1 MADGAAYLFRRNEV
15 NPDQWDYV
23 TRLISPGADQC
34 VGGRKLSDFSIQSNP
49 EENTEAKRCALEVS
63 RTANDDFG
71 CAVLLQGD
79 LAVIGARFAEGE
91 DGSYGVGAVHVF
103 RRDEN
108 GTDQWINV
116 ATLTPKETTG
126 GAYFGT
132 ALALAGDTLIVG
144 APGTNIGQGKAY
156 VFERNAG
163 GSDQWGETGQL
174 APSDGVSNAD
184 FGKSIALDDEASI
197 VGAMGDGNWRGAV
210 YVFAPPISPEPP
222 SPAFPPTG
230 ELVNGGIVEGLN
242 GVLLGALEG
251 TLSQPLAIWIQEVEA
266 PAQALWPLAT
276 PVGSFYNIGAVTTTV
291 APQEQEFGLAMPVPD
306 GADTAHL
313 GIALLGPRS
322 RLLDDLG
329 AEDEWLPIP
338 GYYESESRLFSIALS
353 YLFIEGSIVV
363 LVEHPNLVPLSL
375 PSAQTP
381 SASPQLRSLTIQDAD
396 FSVKCGN
403 FTDAGQCLPED
414 ERTFEKRLQD
424 TYDKYTGL
432 GYSGPALHHGIMT
445 VNLLGIKNFI
455 RIETAEYTG
464 NQINDGSVEPCV
476 SGPKAQYMT
485 VARIMT
491 FCYQRDHDDDVTV
504 GSETRHEMFHAFQHH
519 FEALSR
525 DVLNA
530 TQGVDLDNVLPS
542 QKSRDR
548 ELRMDCRGHRRRR
561 RGFGGDD
568 DPESHPRAPFAPD

>member
-1 MADGAAYLFRRNEV
+1 
-15 NPDQWDYV
+15 
-23 TRLISPGADQC
+23 
-34 VGGRKLSDFSIQSNP
+34 
-49 EENTEAKRCALEVS
+49 
-63 RTANDDFG
+63 
-71 CAVLLQGD
+71 
-79 LAVIGARFAEGE
+79 
-91 DGSYGVGAVHVF
+91 
-103 RRDEN
+103 
-108 GTDQWINV
+108 
-116 ATLTPKETTG
+116 
-126 GAYFGT
+126 
-132 ALALAGDTLIVG
+132 
-144 APGTNIGQGKAY
+144 
-156 VFERNAG
+156 
-163 GSDQWGETGQL
+163 
-174 APSDGVSNAD
+174 
-184 FGKSIALDDEASI
+184 
-197 VGAMGDGNWRGAV
+197 
-210 YVFAPPISPEPP
+210 
-222 SPAFPPTG
+222 
-230 ELVNGGIVEGLN
+230 
-242 GVLLGALEG
+242 
-251 TLSQPLAIWIQEVEA
+251 
-266 PAQALWPLAT
+266 
-276 PVGSFYNIGAVTTTV
+276 
-291 APQEQEFGLAMPVPD
+291 MPVPD

-424 TYDKYTGL
+424 AYDKYTGL

-519 FEALSR
+519 FEALNR

-542 QKSRDR
+542 QKPAIENYGWIVEGTAAAAEDSAETMSRSRIHERLLLPLNVALTASHLAGNTDPAWIEYRAQDFWVYFGLKKNLGLIYLKTLFAYGATPAGADQFFIIEHGTSLGAEYWGWVKNQAVEKTFDSDR
-548 ELRMDCRGHRRRR
+548 KLGNPGQINLEATGTPRGLLYPPRDQLPSVEGTLPRLTSEVVQIVFSAGEIGETSYTVTVAAATVSGAANGLAYKVYKQGETDFAVQENEPRT
-561 RGFGGDD
+561 FVQEPLPFVVYVILSNVQYQ
-568 DPESHPRAPFAPD
+568 PENSLSYRVSVFKS